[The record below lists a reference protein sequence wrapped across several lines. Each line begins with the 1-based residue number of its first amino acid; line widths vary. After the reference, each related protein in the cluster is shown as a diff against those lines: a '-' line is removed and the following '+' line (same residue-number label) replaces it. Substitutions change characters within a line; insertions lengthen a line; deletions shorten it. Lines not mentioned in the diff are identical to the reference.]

1 MGQPLDNSL
10 ACPLLLC
17 GSPQVT
23 EKKAQGSRP
32 SATRQHLERHAP
44 ASRAPGQARPSARKA
59 PGQARPSASP
69 SQAKR
74 EESAS
79 PSLAKRQPRAVQ
91 APDRRQPRPGLASA
105 SIIPRPCHGPARRPP
120 AQSLPRVSRFVR
132 GLAGGG
138 IPSGV
143 CPWGGFVVCARA
155 RTTSRAGPS
164 NGVWLW
170 GPRSLASLL

>member
-1 MGQPLDNSL
+1 LGQPLDNSL

-74 EESAS
+74 QPKPGQARG
-79 PSLAKRQPRAVQ
+79 KRQPKPGQ
-91 APDRRQPRPGLASA
+91 ATAPRSPSARPPPATARPGVCLDHSQAMPRPGPASA
-105 SIIPRPCHGPARRPP
+105 RSKSAARLKVC
-120 AQSLPRVSRFVR
+120 SWSRRGRYTVR
-132 GLAGGG
+132 GLSLG
-138 IPSGV
+138 GV
-143 CPWGGFVVCARA
+143 CGLRPRAYYVAR
-155 RTTSRAGPS
+155 
-164 NGVWLW
+164 W
-170 GPRSLASLL
+170 SL